1 MKKDSKQTSFFF
13 LIKIYLK
20 YAKGWFFVVCLSTLL
35 APLMAYIDVVILRDA
50 VNYLE
55 LGSDISTIASKMI
68 MWLGVY
74 IAVVI
79 INSIIET
86 YIGENMNAIVAN
98 KINRRIYTQVLK
110 TDYKYFDMT
119 DFYNDYTWTLNNFY
133 PQTFSSV
140 QMVWQLLMSL
150 FTIGTIGTLML
161 TMDWVVLVLVVLSVI
176 MNVIINNVLT
186 KEAFEKRQESL
197 LSQRMLSYIQRVF
210 YIKDYAMGVKTTGI
224 KNTLLKKYDEST
236 SALSNVIKRHR
247 GKVTVLSILLGVM
260 IYTIKIVTILYLV
273 IQVRENKLSLGEF
286 TALFYASINLK
297 SQLDQFGNLLTRLK
311 NLNLYTKGIKE
322 FFDLPSE
329 IEYVDEGELL
339 DNIPLSLEFR
349 NVNFKYHDD
358 SDAVLSDVS
367 FTIEQ
372 GEKVAIVGRNGAGK
386 STIAKLIL
394 HLYNPESGDIYVNGN
409 NISTYNV
416 TDLRNHIGVA
426 FQDSTLYAFNIRENI
441 CVYNDEIS
449 DGELDV
455 VLKKI
460 GVSNVLEKNKVN
472 NDAVLTRELDDNGIE
487 LSGGERQLIA
497 IARVLTKKFGLL
509 IFDEPSSS
517 LDPIRESKLSKM
529 IMQETGDTTVVLISH
544 RLSAVRGADKI
555 LFVEDGRVVEC
566 GSHSELMKLNGKYYE
581 LYNVQAESYL
591 DV

>member
-1 MKKDSKQTSFFF
+1 
-13 LIKIYLK
+13 
-20 YAKGWFFVVCLSTLL
+20 
-35 APLMAYIDVVILRDA
+35 
-50 VNYLE
+50 
-55 LGSDISTIASKMI
+55 

-110 TDYKYFDMT
+110 TDYKYFERT

-133 PQTFSSV
+133 SQTFSSV

-161 TMDWVVLVLVVLSVI
+161 SLDWVVLVLVVLSVI

-197 LSQRMLSYIQRVF
+197 LAQRMLSYIQRVF

-260 IYTIKIVTILYLV
+260 IYTI
-273 IQVRENKLSLGEF
+273 
-286 TALFYASINLK
+286 
-297 SQLDQFGNLLTRLK
+297 
-311 NLNLYTKGIKE
+311 
-322 FFDLPSE
+322 
-329 IEYVDEGELL
+329 
-339 DNIPLSLEFR
+339 
-349 NVNFKYHDD
+349 
-358 SDAVLSDVS
+358 
-367 FTIEQ
+367 
-372 GEKVAIVGRNGAGK
+372 
-386 STIAKLIL
+386 AKLIL
-394 HLYNPESGDIYVNGN
+394 HLYNPESRDIYVNGN

-426 FQDSTLYAFNIRENI
+426 FQDSMLYAFNIRENI

-449 DGELDV
+449 NGELDV
-455 VLKKI
+455 ILKKI
-460 GVSNVLEKNKVN
+460 GVSNVLEKNKAN

-487 LSGGERQLIA
+487 LSGGE
-497 IARVLTKKFGLL
+497 
-509 IFDEPSSS
+509 
-517 LDPIRESKLSKM
+517 
-529 IMQETGDTTVVLISH
+529 
-544 RLSAVRGADKI
+544 
-555 LFVEDGRVVEC
+555 
-566 GSHSELMKLNGKYYE
+566 SHSQKKSFEEVILRMALNR
-581 LYNVQAESYL
+581 LFLRWAAL
-591 DV
+591 CF